1 MDKKKILIVD
11 DDLMCR
17 KAVSNFAKKLG
28 IESHLAE
35 SGKSGI
41 DLVSNNNYVL
51 ILIDLFMPDLNGY
64 ETAKKMQEVSK
75 TPLSNFVIM
84 SGDEINKDE
93 YEKNGF
99 KSFIQKPVSKKA
111 FDKIISDFNVI

>member
-28 IESHLAE
+28 IEANSAE

-41 DLVSNNNYVL
+41 ELVSANNYIL
-51 ILIDLFMPDLNGY
+51 ILIDFYMPDLNGY
-64 ETAKKMQEVSK
+64 ETSKKMQEVSK
-75 TPLSNFVIM
+75 TPLGNLVIM
-84 SGDEINKDE
+84 SGDEVNQSE

-99 KSFIQKPVSKKA
+99 KAFIQKPVSKKA
-111 FDKIISDFNVI
+111 FDKLIADFNVL